1 MGLEV
6 GGSTSMVSA
15 TWMLSTASTPVF
27 CQKVKCKALRGHPTS
42 GRLKLLLYFQFFC
55 VLCPACFAS
64 KRQACLC
71 VLSSFSQLYATL
83 WTVAHQAPLS
93 MGSSRQKTGVGCHA
107 LLQGILPTR
116 GSNPCLLYLLHQQ
129 VGSLPGKP
137 SKMHIPYSLA

>member
-1 MGLEV
+1 
-6 GGSTSMVSA
+6 MVSA
-15 TWMLSTASTPVF
+15 PWMLSSASTPVF
-27 CQKVKCKALRGHPTS
+27 CQKVKRKALRGHPTS
-42 GRLKLLLYFQFFC
+42 GRLNLLLYFQFFC

-71 VLSSFSQLYATL
+71 VLSSFSHVQLSATL
-83 WTVAHQAPLS
+83 WTVARQAPLS
-93 MGSSRQKTGVGCHA
+93 MGFSRQKPTLWSGLSCPPP
-107 LLQGILPTR
+107 GILRTR